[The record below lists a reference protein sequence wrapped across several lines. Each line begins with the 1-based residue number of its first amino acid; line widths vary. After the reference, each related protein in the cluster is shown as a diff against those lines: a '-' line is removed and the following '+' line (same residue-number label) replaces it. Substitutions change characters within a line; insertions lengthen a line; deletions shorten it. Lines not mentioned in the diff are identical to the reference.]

1 MQNTAYNLSPSAA
14 KYKNMRLSLLFVVV
28 CTYLN
33 LVFSLL
39 GVYFVFSLHLPT
51 LFCTTGALLYQES
64 GEIVYYVT
72 GVIIAA
78 LLAVPYLLCWIF
90 SKKRSGWMIVALIL
104 YIIDTLFFLIDFL
117 SLIGSGEPMIFDLLF
132 HVYVIVSLSL
142 GIKYASDMKKE
153 PPVDYAAI
161 AGANATA
168 EGGEPLT
175 RQMSVLRPKAYVG
188 SAAKMIVFING
199 QPACELR
206 VGEGATLTVP
216 QTAFVIGASL
226 KNGFAANQA
235 IIPAGESPLSYSV
248 VIKTGLMS
256 GNILFQPM

>member
-104 YIIDTLFFLIDFL
+104 YTLPFTRYKPLKQCLLINTNNAANSTSYSAF
-117 SLIGSGEPMIFDLLF
+117 I
-132 HVYVIVSLSL
+132 SLSL
-142 GIKYASDMKKE
+142 
-153 PPVDYAAI
+153 
-161 AGANATA
+161 
-168 EGGEPLT
+168 
-175 RQMSVLRPKAYVG
+175 
-188 SAAKMIVFING
+188 
-199 QPACELR
+199 
-206 VGEGATLTVP
+206 
-216 QTAFVIGASL
+216 
-226 KNGFAANQA
+226 
-235 IIPAGESPLSYSV
+235 
-248 VIKTGLMS
+248 
-256 GNILFQPM
+256 